1 MVISPRHAILMDS
14 INQTYVVA
22 IDGLVWRVTLIIFL
36 VERKDIRQIPL
47 KYPDPLTRPWKGIRV
62 AYDKR
67 TPEGLVPVETLVKTA
82 FESQD
87 SAVIVKPRWTANLYT
102 LPPRGAG
109 SATVRIPTLQAAL
122 PRHEY
127 GSWAALH
134 ENPIR
139 GSLGWT

>member
-36 VERKDIRQIPL
+36 VERKDIRRIPL
-47 KYPDPLTRPWKGIRV
+47 KYPDFFLTGAWKGIRV

-82 FESQD
+82 FEESGFRCN
-87 SAVIVKPRWTANLYT
+87 SE
-102 LPPRGAG
+102 
-109 SATVRIPTLQAAL
+109 ATVDSRSLHIATPWSRQCNGKNPYAASGITS
-122 PRHEY
+122 P
-127 GSWAALH
+127 
-134 ENPIR
+134 
-139 GSLGWT
+139 